1 MKSLYEV
8 KMMDCDDQKF
18 DGLRDSPETN
28 VKKEKPKL
36 LEVVKTFVNLM
47 EIKKESDT
55 SAVEIIAVP
64 IPLSNCKPVKHNTE
78 KEFSQSSGSSLGFTV
93 NGRAVSMPS
102 GGAELKLCSHPG
114 GSASGF
120 TSIQMPVTLTVHSPA
135 GTHVFNTTA
144 SLTSSAPSSSNSAPA
159 EPSPK
164 PDAIP
169 IITGV
174 VSGEAAQKVLN
185 DHNVNFTSSVS
196 SPPQSV
202 PPTFEKKKGLSSKPA
217 ANKQLRKGEVGPVAP
232 PKCNTCGT
240 QYKLVTELRGFMC
253 LCSPSIALSLK
264 NMRRSINQ
272 KRRNKNKNR
281 TPKNNRDPQSSN
293 KSFSI
298 WSEPPAVKDT
308 TPPQKPHKTSDD
320 YIYED
325 FPSPSSPL
333 AASSSQLEN
342 LSQTTT
348 EIPKAKMVILLE
360 DFYYGKDPG
369 RSASQAN
376 LTSGRSCGP
385 FTCIVCSESLL
396 NNIKL
401 MQHMK
406 QHMFLM
412 SKENEED
419 EPLPSCSLCYRNFPS
434 PFKLQCHIE
443 AAHSHLKTT
452 ALCKICELE
461 FESEPAFMWHMKTTH
476 KPGEMPYI
484 CQVCDFRSSFYS
496 DVWSHFQDTHA
507 NTKHLLCQFCLRVLR
522 SNICF
527 QQHFARHQRK
537 HKLSCDKCR
546 LHFLY
551 VKERVEH
558 GALCHKT
565 HIKPRQLCG
574 LKPGTKVTV
583 RTYAMVGGPRNQSG
597 LKKIVPCKVV
607 NVSPLH
613 PIQEAPKRKTVES
626 LGPLLSGL
634 NTDRASPPSLS
645 CIECLASVPDFQLHF
660 PSVVHCSLC
669 RFVTCCSASYA
680 NHMINNHTTSRRAPK
695 FPAIFQPEPRLSE
708 ELKCGSCSF
717 STFKGDVIANHL
729 SENPSHGFAKIGNE
743 VSDRTE
749 EEPEKINFDS
759 TPFSTILSPTGEGT
773 FVPIQLAPSIEA
785 STQLTIKLLNTKSKP
800 TFTPAMTVKIMASQ
814 PELEKEK
821 SDAEQKPPKQGNK
834 ETEEQ
839 PLIPTLTIHKLS
851 VILSSMCHGVAQASR
866 RFQTPA
872 TTIRSWIAYQQ
883 RGLNQRKWRWKTDKM
898 AEWVLNRRE
907 QQLTVGEDVLLLT
920 ARATLGGSCKLE
932 EYYNW
937 TVDVMLR
944 HDLGLQTTNNHKLHN
959 IELSS
964 HIFLKSLFSQIQNRG
979 VPPHCLGCM
988 DELPVFIN
996 MDQFSNQNPLA
1007 FQLFNSHQEKPT
1019 IDILLSAL
1027 SDGSFL
1033 PPLLFFTGTALQ
1045 VPEGFPDNVLLES
1058 RQQEFT
1064 ENERLEL
1071 WIQKVWC
1078 PNVAFKYDQMSI
1090 LMMDVHRGHLTS
1102 SFRGSLS
1109 SCKTQAAFIPAG
1121 CSCRLQPLD
1130 VCVTQV
1136 LRDQLLSRWNQLVSE
1151 GGLDGLG
1158 LDQLVLTLACW
1169 LSEVSFT
1176 LTSRKHFLFRS
1187 FNLTC
1192 SLDNSETPGEAA
1204 RMITALTNSLN
1215 LPTES
1220 VKAEPRAKRRKVMDE
1235 EKKPREEEAPERNEE
1250 EEEQEEEFLIQSPSH
1265 LKQVF
1270 EGDSDEESFLGFPDC

>member
-1 MKSLYEV
+1 MKSPYEV
-8 KMMDCDDQKF
+8 KMTDWDEQKF
-18 DGLRDSPETN
+18 DALRDSPKTD

-47 EIKKESDT
+47 EIKKESD
-55 SAVEIIAVP
+55 SSPVEIIPLP
-64 IPLSNCKPVKHNTE
+64 IPPLTDCKLVKQNTE
-78 KEFSQSSGSSLGFTV
+78 KLEFLQPAGSSLGFSV

-144 SLTSSAPSSSNSAPA
+144 SLTSSVPTSSNAGPA
-159 EPSPK
+159 DPSPK

-185 DHNVNFTSSVS
+185 DHNVNFTSHVS

-202 PPTFEKKKGLSSKPA
+202 PSTSEKKKSLKPP
-217 ANKQLRKGEVGPVAP
+217 ANKQLRKGDIGPVAP

-253 LCSPSIALSLK
+253 LCSPSIALSLR
-264 NMRRSINQ
+264 NMRRRSINQ
-272 KRRNKNKNR
+272 KRRNKIKNQ
-281 TPKNNRDPQSSN
+281 TPKSNKDPQSST
-293 KSFSI
+293 KGFSI
-298 WSEPPAVKDT
+298 WSGPPAVKDT
-308 TPPQKPHKTSDD
+308 TPPPKTHKPSDD
-320 YIYED
+320 YVYED
-325 FPSPSSPL
+325 FSSPSSPP
-333 AASSSQLEN
+333 ASSSSQLQI
-342 LSQTTT
+342 LSTL

-376 LTSGRSCGP
+376 LTGGRSCGP

-406 QHMFLM
+406 LHMLLL

-419 EPLPSCSLCYRNFPS
+419 EPLPSCCLCYRTFPS
-434 PFKLQCHIE
+434 QFKLQYHME
-443 AAHSHLKTT
+443 AAHSHLRTS

-522 SNICF
+522 SNICY

-558 GALCHKT
+558 SALCHKT

-583 RTYAMVGGPRNQSG
+583 RTYAMVGGPRSQNG
-597 LKKIVPCKVV
+597 FKKIVPCKVV
-607 NVSPLH
+607 NVSPPP
-613 PIQEAPKRKTVES
+613 PIQEAPKRKAVES

-634 NTDRASPPSLS
+634 NADRASPPSQS

-660 PSVVHCSLC
+660 PSVVRCSLC

-680 NHMINNHTTSRRAPK
+680 NHMINNHTTSRRAPQ
-695 FPAIFQPEPRLSE
+695 FPGLFQPEPRLSE
-708 ELKCGSCSF
+708 ELKCASLVLHLQRRRHSKPPERESVTRICKNRKQSF
-717 STFKGDVIANHL
+717 RIPFKTIV
-729 SENPSHGFAKIGNE
+729 SPS
-743 VSDRTE
+743 
-749 EEPEKINFDS
+749 
-759 TPFSTILSPTGEGT
+759 GEGT

-785 STQLTIKLLNTKSKP
+785 STQLTIKLLNSKSKP

-814 PELEKEK
+814 PEMEQEK
-821 SDAEQKPPKQGNK
+821 SDAEKKVLKQGKK

-839 PLIPTLTIHKLS
+839 PSVPALPIYKLS
-851 VILSSMCHGVAQASR
+851 VILSSMCHGIAQASR

-872 TTIRSWIAYQQ
+872 AMIRSWIAHQQ

-964 HIFLKSLFSQIQNRG
+964 HIFLKSLFSQVQNRG
-979 VPPHCLGCM
+979 VPPHCFGCM

-996 MDQFSNQNPLA
+996 LEQFSNQNPSAL
-1007 FQLFNSHQEKPT
+1007 QLSSSHQEKPT
-1019 IDILLSAL
+1019 IDILISAL

-1033 PPLLFFTGTALQ
+1033 PPLLFFAGTALQ
-1045 VPEGFPDNVLLES
+1045 VPEGFPDNVLLEC
-1058 RQQEFT
+1058 RQQGFT
-1064 ENERLEL
+1064 EDERLEL

-1078 PNVAFKYDQMSI
+1078 PNVASKYDQTSI
-1090 LMMDVHRGHLTS
+1090 LMMDVHRGHLS
-1102 SFRGSLS
+1102 SAFRGSLS
-1109 SCKTQAAFIPAG
+1109 SCRTLAAFIPSG

-1136 LRDQLLSRWNQLVSE
+1136 LRDQLLARWTQLVSE

-1169 LSEVSFT
+1169 LSEASFT
-1176 LTSRKHFLFRS
+1176 LTSKKHFLFRS

-1192 SLDNSETPGEAA
+1192 NLDNTEAPGEVA
-1204 RMITALTNSLN
+1204 RMITTLN
-1215 LPTES
+1215 NAMNQPAEN
-1220 VKAEPRAKRRKVMDE
+1220 VKAEPKAKRLKVTDE
-1235 EKKPREEEAPERNEE
+1235 EKNPREKEAPEKTEE
-1250 EEEQEEEFLIQSPSH
+1250 EEEEKRRGAGVSHPKPLPSAAG
-1265 LKQVF
+1265 V
-1270 EGDSDEESFLGFPDC
+1270 